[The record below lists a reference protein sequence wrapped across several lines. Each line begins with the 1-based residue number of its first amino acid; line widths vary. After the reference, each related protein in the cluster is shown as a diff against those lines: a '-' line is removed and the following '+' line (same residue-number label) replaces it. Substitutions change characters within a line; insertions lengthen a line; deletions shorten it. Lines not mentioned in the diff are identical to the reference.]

1 MLLISIK
8 MLNPSGL
15 TSASQDAQGM
25 LEARMLSTRENQVV
39 QAKLTAVAQPLE
51 KRMVD
56 DWQIIADLDRT

>member
-1 MLLISIK
+1 
-8 MLNPSGL
+8 
-15 TSASQDAQGM
+15 M

-39 QAKLTAVAQPLE
+39 QAKLTAVAKSLE

>member
-1 MLLISIK
+1 MLLVGIK

-15 TSASQDAQGM
+15 TSTSQDAQGM

-39 QAKLTAVAQPLE
+39 QAKLTAVAKSLE

>member
-1 MLLISIK
+1 MLLVGIK

-15 TSASQDAQGM
+15 ASASQDAQGM

-39 QAKLTAVAQPLE
+39 QAKLTAVAKPLE